1 MDLNGKCKV
10 MFSVVLSIPAAPSYS
25 CDTRFSVYCL
35 MCFSKLLLTIKP
47 DASNNYFKIPQLV
60 TEDFNKSDDSQR
72 RIAFNFMQT
81 TFAIEHCHNWNSN
94 YHIATIGIPIATL
107 PQLES

>member
-1 MDLNGKCKV
+1 MI
-10 MFSVVLSIPAAPSYS
+10 SVVLEDPGAPIAEIQ
-25 CDTRFSVYCL
+25 DLLLYCR

-47 DASNNYFKIPQLV
+47 DASNNYFEIHQLV

-81 TFAIEHCHNWNSN
+81 TFAIEHCHN
-94 YHIATIGIPIATL
+94 
-107 PQLES
+107 